1 MSHVLW
7 CSMGGDS
14 VTFAGVE
21 KARVVI
27 KHGAQFRAFFKVFFT
42 KRDTSIYLVPY
53 ARSGKFFYGDES
65 LAEKKVQKTFRYD
78 EQFLTDKQ
86 PKISIHE
93 SGQVHIYAPGDDAA
107 PLAGPLTI
115 PHLLDL
121 KGEHIAT
128 VQTESVEALPVIPGS
143 PKTTGPEIDIV
154 YDSAGKDMRVKF
166 IICANAHEPRFNF
179 RISYPKVGFGKRGKR
194 NKGKI
199 DAVNQKNANTFFTLQ
214 RRGHAIL
221 YVQLARIANPA
232 PTMRKPGVI
241 VVAGWDPNRSPG
253 SGQNFLWVRGE

>member
-1 MSHVLW
+1 
-7 CSMGGDS
+7 
-14 VTFAGVE
+14 VTFTDIE
-21 KARVVI
+21 KVRVLI
-27 KHGAQFRAFFKVFFT
+27 KHEEQFRAFFKVFFT

-53 ARSGKFFYGDES
+53 ARSGKFFYGDGS
-65 LAEKKVQKTFRYD
+65 LAEKEVQKTFRYD

-128 VQTESVEALPVIPGS
+128 VQTESVEALPVFPGS
-143 PKTTGPEIDIV
+143 PKTTGPERDLV
-154 YDSAGKDMRVKF
+154 FDSAGKDMRVTF
-166 IICANAHEPRFNF
+166 TMWANAHEPRFNSC
-179 RISYPKVGFGKRGKR
+179 IPYPKVGFGKRGKR
-194 NKGKI
+194 NKRKI
-199 DAVNQKNANTFFTLQ
+199 DAVNQKNANRFFTL

-221 YVQLARIANPA
+221 YLQLAQIANPA
-232 PTMRKPGVI
+232 PTATMKKPGVI
-241 VVAGWDPNRSPG
+241 VVVGWDPNRSPE